1 MPTPVIQ
8 SFAPLRGKFSA
19 ILTVILL
26 ACLAPLSWA
35 QDASEAEPLPTI
47 GPDSGLPLPR
57 FVALRSDEARMR
69 VQPSVDHAIA
79 YIYLRE
85 GLPMKVLEERGD
97 WRRVADHEGKE
108 GWMNIIVLSNDRTFR
123 VLSPLANLYARA
135 DRNAPVR
142 AEMEAGVIGDLRQC
156 RADGWCRADVQGVTG
171 WLEAIDVW
179 GVLPGETF

>member
-1 MPTPVIQ
+1 MKAV
-8 SFAPLRGKFSA
+8 FPLGLQKFGA
-19 ILTVILL
+19 ILVALILTL
-26 ACLAPLSWA
+26 CSPSAWA
-35 QDASEAEPLPTI
+35 QDTANVEDLPTI
-47 GPDSGLPLPR
+47 GPDSGLPIPR
-57 FVALRSDEARMR
+57 FVSLRSDEARMR

-123 VLSPLANLYARA
+123 VLSRLANLYARA
-135 DRNAPVR
+135 DRDSVIR
-142 AEMEAGVIGDLRQC
+142 AEMEAGVIGTLRQC

-171 WLEAIDVW
+171 WLETADIW
-179 GVLPGETF
+179 GTLPGETF